1 MSLFG
6 EVSPAKGPAVSLKEI
21 RQAML
26 DCLTGLPEGDL
37 LARVW
42 IRVLYAPDLQAL
54 WYLRS
59 DVMTL
64 MSTRLGESL
73 ARERMTPVTSMFRGL
88 LPAAQTSRS
97 SHLLG

>member
-6 EVSPAKGPAVSLKEI
+6 EASPEKVREVSLKEI

-54 WYLRS
+54 WYLRT

-64 MSTRLGESL
+64 MCNRLGESL
-73 ARERMTPVTSMFRGL
+73 ARERITPVTAMFKGL
-88 LPAAQTSRS
+88 LPAAQTSRTS
-97 SHLLG
+97 RLHG